1 MRIVVNAPVLMVL
14 VASVTSIDV
23 FVVVGLDVLVS
34 VIMTDLAM
42 IAAVVLL
49 VSSVTSLD
57 CFDYYARS
65 GVCHCSCF

>member
-1 MRIVVNAPVLMVL
+1 MRIVVHAPVLMVL

-23 FVVVGLDVLVS
+23 FVVVGLGVLVS
-34 VIMTDLAM
+34 VVMPDLAM

-57 CFDYYARS
+57 HFDYYARS
-65 GVCHCSCF
+65 WVCHCSYF